1 MFAEGAMQNLTS
13 IQCCWVDQAN
23 TFLVSKYVLKILC
36 VKYALKKFSKQVH
49 KVNWFIRWEYLD
61 LVSTLQA
68 GKKACVFDLMI

>member
-1 MFAEGAMQNLTS
+1 MFAEGTMQNLTS
-13 IQCCWVDQAN
+13 FFIFSVVGLIKQ

-68 GKKACVFDLMI
+68 GKRLVFSI